1 MQHPFKQSVTC
12 RLTTLAG
19 ACLIAV
25 SASALAAELPDGTVI
40 SKANLDQ
47 IKNDTFLGHTIA
59 SLLTEKVEWQ
69 IRNTGLKM
77 PLGKAKEPVF
87 DPRYAEATK
96 KYSEQAKFDPKTRE
110 VTGWVAG
117 LPFPDISESDPD
129 AGEKVMWNFY
139 YGSPYPRDMHKD
151 VYFVTINSSGYEATQ
166 HYIFDRLFNKGRL
179 AEDKTI
185 LGDPEVLTKTMLV
198 AVEPQDIKGTG
209 TFTVR
214 YDISASKLEDQF
226 AYIKSARRIR
236 RLTGNAWMDPVG
248 GLDFLNDDIYAYNA
262 RPSQYKQN
270 KLIGKRW
277 ILADVDYKVTQNAA
291 KAGTLAEWPIIDSSG
306 TAPFWYQKMTYTP
319 REVWVVEGTP
329 PSEHPYSK
337 KIVYVDTK
345 VPAVYMAETYDKK
358 GDLWRYIEYGYG
370 WSTGQTSGINY
381 YTPGGGEFIDFKA
394 KHETQFIA
402 PGIVDHG
409 AKWGQYTPEA
419 LEALQ

>member
-1 MQHPFKQSVTC
+1 MQTQFKPGVAY
-12 RLTTLAG
+12 RLKTLVA
-19 ACLIAV
+19 ACLIAT
-25 SASALAAELPDGTVI
+25 SASALAAELSDGTVI

-47 IKNDTFLGHTIA
+47 IKNDTFMGHTIG

-77 PLGKAKEPVF
+77 KLGKSKEPEF
-87 DPRYAEATK
+87 DPKYVESTK
-96 KYSEQAKFDPKTRE
+96 KYSDQVKFDPKTRE

-139 YGSPYPRDMHKD
+139 YGSPYPRDIKKD
-151 VYFVTINSSGYEATQ
+151 VYFVTVNSSGYEATQ
-166 HYIFDRLFNKGRL
+166 HYIFDRLINKGRL
-179 AEDKTI
+179 GEGKTV
-185 LGDPEVLTKTMLV
+185 LGDPDVLTKTMLV

-214 YDISASKLEDQF
+214 YDVSASKLEDQF

-277 ILADVDYKVTQNAA
+277 ILAAVDYKVTRNAA
-291 KAGTLAEWPIIDSSG
+291 KAGTLEEWPIIDSSG
-306 TAPFWYQKMTYTP
+306 PAPYWYQKMNYAP

-329 PSEHPYSK
+329 PPEHPYSK

-345 VPAVYMAETYDKK
+345 IPAVYMAETYDKK
-358 GDLWRYIEYGYG
+358 GDFWRYIEYGYDQL
-370 WSTGQTSGINY
+370 TGQTTGINY
-381 YTPGGGEFIDFKA
+381 MTPAGGEFIDFKA

-402 PGIVDHG
+402 PGVVDYG

>member
-1 MQHPFKQSVTC
+1 MQHPIKQSVI
-12 RLTTLAG
+12 RHLTTLAS
-19 ACLIAV
+19 ACLIA
-25 SASALAAELPDGTVI
+25 ASAPVLAAELPDGTVI

-47 IKNDTFLGHTIA
+47 IKNDTFMGHTIA

-77 PLGKAKEPVF
+77 PLGKARDSVS
-87 DPRYAEATK
+87 DPRYVEATK
-96 KYSEQAKFDPKTRE
+96 KYSDQAKFDPKTRE

-139 YGSPYPRDMHKD
+139 YGSPHPRDERKD

-179 AEDKTI
+179 GEDKTV
-185 LGDPEVLTKTMLV
+185 LGDPQVLTKTFFV
-198 AVEPQDIKGTG
+198 ALEPQDIKGTG

-236 RLTGNAWMDPVG
+236 RLTGNAWIDPVG
-248 GLDFLNDDIYAYNA
+248 GLDLLNDDIYVYNA
-262 RPSQYKQN
+262 RPSQYRQN
-270 KLIGKRW
+270 RLIGKRW
-277 ILADVDYKVTQNAA
+277 ILTAVGYKATRNTA
-291 KAGTLAEWPIIDSSG
+291 KAGTAEEWSTIDASW
-306 TAPFWYQKMTYTP
+306 TAPFWYQKVTYAP

-329 PSEHPYSK
+329 PPEHPYSK
-337 KIVYVDTK
+337 KIVYVDPQ
-345 VPAVYMAETYDKK
+345 VPTVYMGEAYDKK
-358 GDLWRYIEYGYG
+358 GELWRVINFFYD
-370 WSTGQTSGINY
+370 WSAGQTSKINSY
-381 YTPGGGEFIDFKA
+381 NPEGAEFIDFKA
-394 KHETQFIA
+394 KHETLFIS
-402 PGIVDHG
+402 PGPVDSG

-419 LEALQ
+419 LEVLQ